1 MTAGAVGR
9 YAFPKFG
16 KKVVYLTADYA
27 YGHEMVRGFEAV
39 GKAFGVQS
47 LADIRH
53 PIGASDFS
61 AFLPRIQ
68 SLKPDILCICNFGR
82 DQVNAV
88 KQATAFGLKE
98 RSEEH
103 TSELQSLMR
112 ISYAVFC

>member
-61 AFLPRIQ
+61 ACLPRLQ
-68 SLKPDILCICNFGR
+68 SLKPDLLRTCNFGCE
-82 DQVNAV
+82 QVHAA
-88 KQATAFGLKE
+88 KQATEFGL
-98 RSEEH
+98 EE
-103 TSELQSLMR
+103 
-112 ISYAVFC
+112 

>member
-47 LADIRH
+47 LAAIRH

-68 SLKPDILCICNFGR
+68 SLKPDILCNYNFRR

-88 KQATAFGLKE
+88 TQGPE
-98 RSEEH
+98 RSEKRRVGE
-103 TSELQSLMR
+103 
-112 ISYAVFC
+112 